1 MPAGLTYAAEHY
13 GRLSRTTLARL
24 IEPARRAA
32 ADGFTITPK
41 MAEHL
46 AGYYDLLCR
55 FPATTRIF
63 TTPDGPIPAG
73 TYLRQPDLA
82 HTLAHIQAAGLR
94 TFRDGA
100 MAAHSA
106 WQRRVAW

>member
-1 MPAGLTYAAEHY
+1 MPGMPAGLTYAAEHY

-46 AGYYDLLCR
+46 AGYYDLLVASPPQHGFLQPQTALSR
-55 FPATTRIF
+55 PARTCASLIWRTPWRISR
-63 TTPDGPIPAG
+63 
-73 TYLRQPDLA
+73 RQDYAPFA
-82 HTLAHIQAAGLR
+82 TVPWR
-94 TFRDGA
+94 P
-100 MAAHSA
+100 
-106 WQRRVAW
+106 V